1 MEDVPKTILNPI
13 NAWSDSDKYRAQADD
28 LINVLKK
35 TSRNSVQKLKKL
47 LTLVALT
54 NN

>member
-1 MEDVPKTILNPI
+1 MFQNNTESI

-28 LINVLKK
+28 LIKRFEEKK
-35 TSRNSVQKLKKL
+35 FGQKLKKL

>member
-28 LINVLKK
+28 LIQRFEENFKK
-35 TSRNSVQKLKKL
+35 FGPKLKKL